1 MLMAP
6 IKMTFSCY
14 TISFR
19 SAKTTVDMKVYKL
32 IPVSKINVNLQNFEG
47 TCEQLVMSNG
57 THAVLGPTFCLQ
69 IEDYYC
75 ILLFYSVPLAASCA
89 EACPNNT
96 CSGWKIIR
104 GRYLQLSNC

>member
-1 MLMAP
+1 ML
-6 IKMTFSCY
+6 I
-14 TISFR
+14 
-19 SAKTTVDMKVYKL
+19 
-32 IPVSKINVNLQNFEG
+32 LQIIFEG
-47 TCEQLVMSNG
+47 TCEQLVMMSG
-57 THAVLGPTFCLQ
+57 THAVLQLGPTFGLQ

-75 ILLFYSVPLAASCA
+75 ILLFHSVPLAASCA